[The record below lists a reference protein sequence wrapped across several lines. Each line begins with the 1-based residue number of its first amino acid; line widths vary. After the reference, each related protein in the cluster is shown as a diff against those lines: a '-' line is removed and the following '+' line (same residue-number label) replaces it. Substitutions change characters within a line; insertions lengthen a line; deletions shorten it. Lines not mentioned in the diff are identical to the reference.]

1 MDKSFIVINIIGC
14 HKHRGIRVHSCPVAK
29 TILNHFGKFLVYQT
43 YFNVHG
49 TSPLARA
56 TPHTTS
62 AEMHGADYIPGKVPL
77 TMLAGTDPLRLV
89 FVDNTYIAV
98 A

>member
-1 MDKSFIVINIIGC
+1 
-14 HKHRGIRVHSCPVAK
+14 
-29 TILNHFGKFLVYQT
+29 
-43 YFNVHG
+43 
-49 TSPLARA
+49 
-56 TPHTTS
+56 
-62 AEMHGADYIPGKVPL
+62 MHGADYIPGKVSL